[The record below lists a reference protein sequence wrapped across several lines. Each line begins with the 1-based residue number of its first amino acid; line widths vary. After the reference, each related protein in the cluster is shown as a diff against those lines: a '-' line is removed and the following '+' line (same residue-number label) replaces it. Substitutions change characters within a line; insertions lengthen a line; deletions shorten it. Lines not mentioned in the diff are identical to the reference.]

1 MVTKTSATAPTTSA
15 DPQGTSVPLDA
26 AGTEHRGVTVLMA
39 DIVSSTDRM
48 EALGAEGFAKLLQ
61 RFHTICTGVVRRQG
75 GIVAQYQGD
84 GIICYF
90 GFPRAAEDDAAR
102 AVAAA
107 LEIVGAFENSMDDDT
122 SVQVRTGLSSGTVML
137 RTDGDKF
144 GSSAVG
150 TCINRA
156 ARLEAMAEA
165 NTVLICDDTCR
176 LIGRMFQLRD
186 LGNHKLRGFRTPQ
199 SIYQVL
205 RARTGLTTRF
215 DALRGHL
222 SGDLVGRTA
231 ELAQLQ
237 KLFEEAGLDG
247 GRAVVV
253 SADAGFGKSRL
264 VQAFL
269 QSAATEGAPTFI
281 LQCSPE
287 QTGTALYP
295 VVRYLEWVAGVA
307 TGDDDATRHAKLRRL
322 VTQVWALGAS
332 ETDILLD
339 LISPVG
345 ADNPVD
351 GAESVVLRRGR
362 ALQLLADRIFASVD
376 GRGTFMVVFEDAH
389 WLDPTS
395 AQLVDILI
403 ARAKSHPAL
412 IMLTTR
418 DEPPFGN
425 GLPDATLL
433 RLAPLSEKDARLLAQ
448 QILGED
454 APVDL
459 IIQRSEGVPLFLQE
473 YAEMMRGEGNAGSD
487 ARQVPLSLAAIVQSK
502 LDRLDDA
509 TRSLVRAGS
518 ALGRSFDPIFVA
530 QIAQKDAEQA
540 DAMAQEL
547 ISLNLA
553 YPSDGTQGMGQVT
566 FNHALVRDAV
576 YSSMPSDEKRAT
588 HDAIAEAYL
597 FMGAVMP
604 IEDHVLADHLAK
616 AGRCEEAIE
625 RYLAAAMTAAGKG
638 AAGEA
643 LAHLEDGLHCV
654 ETFAAG
660 QTRDL
665 LELRLLAIQGPTL
678 MVTRGPG
685 NPDFGATQARA
696 MELVEGLDMLEDMLP
711 VVFYTAEHAWAVA
724 DLDRAEIMAEAV
736 LMIDRQNPSDVA
748 HMAGNMLKGMVA
760 WHRGDN
766 TLTAESLGRV
776 IARHDVDKHK
786 ALYAHFI
793 KEFGVFSHFYAGLA
807 RTIQG
812 EFDEGR
818 ALAEGAIALSNQ
830 LNFPHER
837 GFALLA
843 RFNTA
848 LLRDDV
854 ETADQ
859 ASQEALDFS
868 IQQGFPE
875 FVAMAQF
882 VQGWCL
888 ARRGDI
894 VGGVALMQDGF
905 GAWQQTG
912 FTCWQALF
920 AAIIAPYQVQ
930 IGSINEAT
938 ELIERY
944 IAQVD
949 ATGEEQTRAPLLLAR
964 AIIQR
969 ETGQNAAALQ
979 TVTAARSVA
988 RKQGASLWLHW
999 IDAQFPVDE

>member
-1 MVTKTSATAPTTSA
+1 MATKTKAPTSPPG
-15 DPQGTSVPLDA
+15 DIQGKGPKLDA

-48 EALGAEGFAKLLQ
+48 EALGAEGFATLLQ

-75 GIVAQYQGD
+75 GVVAQYQGD

-107 LEIVGAFENSMDDDT
+107 LDIIGAIENGTEEDT
-122 SVQVRTGLSSGTVML
+122 DLQVRVGLSSGTVML

-144 GSSAVG
+144 GANAVG

-156 ARLEAMAEA
+156 ARLESMAEA
-165 NTVLICDDTCR
+165 NTVLICDDTRR

-186 LGNHKLRGFRTPQ
+186 LGAHKLRGFRTPQ
-199 SIYQVL
+199 SISQVL
-205 RARTGLTTRF
+205 RQRTGLTTRF

-222 SGDLVGRTA
+222 SGDLVGREA
-231 ELAQLQ
+231 ELAQLHT
-237 KLFEEAGLDG
+237 LFDEASRNG
-247 GRAVVV
+247 GRAIVV
-253 SADAGFGKSRL
+253 SADAGLGKSRL

-269 QSAATEGAPTFI
+269 QSEQTKGAPTFV

-295 VVRYLEWVAGVA
+295 VIRYLEWVAGAA
-307 TGDDDATRHAKLRRL
+307 TDDDDATRHAKLRRL
-322 VTQVWALGAS
+322 VTQVWGLSAN
-332 ETDILLD
+332 EVDILLD
-339 LISPVG
+339 LISPLG
-345 ADNPVD
+345 ADNPID
-351 GAESVVLRRGR
+351 ETESVVLRRGR
-362 ALQLLADRIFASVD
+362 ALELLANRIFASVK
-376 GRGTFMVVFEDAH
+376 GRGTFLVVFEDAH

-403 ARAKSHPAL
+403 ARSKAHPAV

-418 DEPPFGN
+418 AEPPFGD
-425 GLPDATLL
+425 GLPDADLL
-433 RLAPLSEKDARLLAQ
+433 RLKPLSNADARLFAR
-448 QILGED
+448 QILGDD
-454 APVDL
+454 APIDL
-459 IIQRSEGVPLFLQE
+459 LIQKSEGVPLFLQE
-473 YAEMMRGEGNAGSD
+473 YAETMRGAGDGGSEVQ
-487 ARQVPLSLAAIVQSK
+487 QVPLSLAAIVQSK

-509 TRSLVRAGS
+509 ARSLVRVGS

-530 QIAQKDAEQA
+530 QIARKDAAQA
-540 DAMAQEL
+540 DAMAEEL
-547 ISLNLA
+547 IALNLA
-553 YPSDGTQGMGQVT
+553 YPSDGTQGAGQVS
-566 FNHALVRDAV
+566 FNHALIRDAV
-576 YSSMPSDEKRAT
+576 YGSMPSDERRAT

-597 FMGAVMP
+597 FMDTVMP

-616 AGRCEEAIE
+616 AGRCEEAVE
-625 RYLAAAMTAAGKG
+625 HYLAAGMTAASKG

-643 LAHLEDGLHCV
+643 LAHLEAGLNCI
-654 ETFAAG
+654 ETLKPG
-660 QTRDL
+660 ETRDL
-665 LELRLLAIQGPTL
+665 LELRLLAVRGPTL

-685 NPDFGATQARA
+685 NPDFGAAQARA
-696 MELVEGLDMLEDMLP
+696 MELVERLDMLEDMLP

-724 DLDRAEIMAEAV
+724 DLDRAEAMAEAV
-736 LMIDRQNPSDVA
+736 LMIDQQNPSDVA
-748 HMAGNMLKGMVA
+748 HMAGNLLKGMVA

-766 TLTAESLGRV
+766 ALTAESLGRV

-786 ALYAHFI
+786 ALYAQFI

-818 ALAEGAIALSNQ
+818 ALAEGAIALSEQ

-854 ETADQ
+854 ETADE
-859 ASQEALDFS
+859 ASHEALTYS

-894 VGGVALMQDGF
+894 VGGVEQMEDGLN
-905 GAWQQTG
+905 AWRQTG
-912 FTCWQALF
+912 FTCWQGLF
-920 AAIIAPYQVQ
+920 AAIIAPYKVQ
-930 IGSINEAT
+930 LGSIAEAT
-938 ELIERY
+938 DLVEGY
-944 IAQVD
+944 VAQVD

-964 AIIQR
+964 AVIQR
-969 ETGQNAAALQ
+969 ETGQNAAAQ
-979 TVTAARSVA
+979 HSVAAARTAARQ
-988 RKQGASLWLHW
+988 QGAVLWQRW
-999 IDAQFPVDE
+999 IDTQFPDDE